1 MLATAGV
8 AGASAA
14 SASTIQRHQPP
25 RAAYGSVELGSPL
38 QYETFLAFQSNAFQG
53 NRFHGSVDYTNWTYA
68 EPFSGSGSYNGGGIT
83 WTLKGQVTDHKVRA
97 TIAYDGQSYKVY
109 LSGRVADDGS

>member
-8 AGASAA
+8 GRRQRGQCVDHPAA
-14 SASTIQRHQPP
+14 SATA

-53 NRFHGSVDYTNWTYA
+53 NRFHGSVDYT
-68 EPFSGSGSYNGGGIT
+68 
-83 WTLKGQVTDHKVRA
+83 V
-97 TIAYDGQSYKVY
+97 
-109 LSGRVADDGS
+109 